1 MKISDCM
8 TSPARVCGI
17 DETCNDA
24 ARMMWDGDCGFVV
37 VTDRAG
43 RVAGVVT
50 DRDLCMG
57 AWTSGRS
64 LADVPVA
71 RVMTTAVRTV
81 RAGEDIATALTAMA
95 EQQVHRLP
103 VVAADGSL
111 CGVVSLTDIVRSSAV
126 GSDMLVGSIAKIAMP
141 RKVDSKPNASNKP
154 VTAST
159 ASPAKPAAAAPAADP
174 VLQPPA
180 PAAKKPSTPPPA
192 AKPAAKRKSR

>member
-1 MKISDCM
+1 
-8 TSPARVCGI
+8 
-17 DETCNDA
+17 
-24 ARMMWDGDCGFVV
+24 MMWDSDCGFVV

-81 RAGEDIATALTAMA
+81 RAGEDIATALTVMA

-126 GSDMLVGSIAKIAMP
+126 GSDVLVGSIAKIATP
-141 RKVDSKPNASNKP
+141 RKVDTKPNASNKP
-154 VTAST
+154 AVA
-159 ASPAKPAAAAPAADP
+159 PAKPVAAAPAADP

-192 AKPAAKRKSR
+192 AKRKSR

>member
-1 MKISDCM
+1 M

-24 ARMMWDGDCGFVV
+24 ARKMWDGDCGFVV

-57 AWTSGRS
+57 AWTSGKS
-64 LADVPVA
+64 LAELPVT
-71 RVMTTAVRTV
+71 RVMATAVRTI
-81 RAGEDIATALTAMA
+81 RAGEDIATALAAMA

-126 GSDMLVGSIAKIAMP
+126 GHDVLARSIAKITSP
-141 RKVDSKPNASNKP
+141 RTVGSESVKTGNP
-154 VTAST
+154 TAPTSV
-159 ASPAKPAAAAPAADP
+159 SPAKSGIAAPAADP
-174 VLQPPA
+174 VLQPPT
-180 PAAKKPSTPPPA
+180 PAAKKPASPPPA